1 LSLGKG
7 HATTRFRQS
16 NHWISDCVAARRA
29 LISAHD
35 ETTFG
40 VNEVQVATISWSAGM
55 VDAIDH
61 RHVGHPHGS
70 MSRA

>member
-1 LSLGKG
+1 
-7 HATTRFRQS
+7 
-16 NHWISDCVAARRA
+16 VAARRA

-35 ETTFG
+35 GTTFG
-40 VNEVQVATISWSAGM
+40 VNEVQVATISWSARM

>member
-1 LSLGKG
+1 
-7 HATTRFRQS
+7 
-16 NHWISDCVAARRA
+16 VAARRA

-35 ETTFG
+35 GTTFG
-40 VNEVQVATISWSAGM
+40 VNEVQVAISWPA
-55 VDAIDH
+55 DAIDH